1 MKEKIN
7 TILNS
12 KRSVITTLV
21 IIITSL
27 IAIILI
33 NLYDAKN
40 NNDTNFNKEP
50 QNNVELDKETDK
62 SENTNNEN
70 ENEEGNIYSKNLMYQ
85 IQYRRGDILYDIS
98 IDKEFNISIVST
110 EYDYRKPYN
119 ILVNENHTLIDVF
132 NNSQKQF
139 IINYLK
145 SLNYTLNP
153 GNLFEVTGDFLVVKN
168 YEDGKGLVNQTENYF
183 LTALIESIIEKN
195 VSFYQY
201 VEKDNKIEN
210 YIKDTNYKKLD
221 NDSDI
226 VLDLY
231 EKFAKSTL
239 SNENNE
245 IIGTEVF
252 DSYKKNELNNNT
264 KISLALYNLLYKD
277 ISNSNSYCD
286 SESSKC
292 YIDINLFNSTYEEI
306 FGNTKYDLS
315 TYEGFDT
322 DMSAYFYYDNSN
334 KNIVI
339 LYENGDEID
348 NVLISDIAYA
358 YEKDDKIVII
368 EKTLYYYLY
377 DTNDGTFGAES
388 ITEIEQNKGL
398 YNSPKKEVKITTE
411 INPFNFKFTEELN
424 SFVTYYAHTFTKEN
438 GQYYYTSIAR
448 LN

>member
-1 MKEKIN
+1 MKEKN

-21 IIITSL
+21 IIITAL

-119 ILVNENHTLIDVF
+119 ILINENHTLIDVF
-132 NNSQKQF
+132 NNGQKQF

-183 LTALIESIIEKN
+183 LTALIESSIEKN
-195 VSFYQY
+195 ASFYQY

-231 EKFAKSTL
+231 DIFAKATCSD
-239 SNENNE
+239 EHDKK
-245 IIGTEVF
+245 IGIEMF

-264 KISLALYNLLYKD
+264 KIT
-277 ISNSNSYCD
+277 I
-286 SESSKC
+286 
-292 YIDINLFNSTYEEI
+292 
-306 FGNTKYDLS
+306 
-315 TYEGFDT
+315 
-322 DMSAYFYYDNSN
+322 
-334 KNIVI
+334 
-339 LYENGDEID
+339 
-348 NVLISDIAYA
+348 
-358 YEKDDKIVII
+358 
-368 EKTLYYYLY
+368 
-377 DTNDGTFGAES
+377 
-388 ITEIEQNKGL
+388 
-398 YNSPKKEVKITTE
+398 
-411 INPFNFKFTEELN
+411 
-424 SFVTYYAHTFTKEN
+424 
-438 GQYYYTSIAR
+438 
-448 LN
+448 